1 MPMKRTK
8 SYVDL
13 SRRTSPAKHV
23 SRFLASLD
31 TRLWSY
37 AAGALGLATLTDALR
52 HVARHAVLLLAG
64 AVGTAAYRYG
74 RDGRGGRARLRGSAP
89 PLSAL
94 PGDVLSVAVGFLDG
108 CDLLRCGE
116 AGRALSRVCLD
127 DPRPW
132 DMLTRSLRS
141 AAPAGCGAVAPR
153 RRGHRRAFAFFDEA
167 TSLAERLAAAAP
179 PGRAWLAIDGRAV
192 DVTDFA
198 DQHPGGGELLLEF
211 AGRDASLAYASY
223 PHSFFARDLLDR
235 FVAFDPSAVVGVR
248 RHARRGNG
256 DGGAA
261 LATMA
266 KFGVVAGRLRRS
278 GAG

>member
-13 SRRTSPAKHV
+13 YRRTSPAKHV
-23 SRFLASLD
+23 SRFVASLD
-31 TRLWSY
+31 ARLWSY

-52 HVARHAVLLLAG
+52 HLARHAVLLLAG

-94 PGDVLSVAVGFLDG
+94 PGDVLSVAVGYLDG
-108 CDLLRCGE
+108 CDLLR
-116 AGRALSRVCLD
+116 
-127 DPRPW
+127 
-132 DMLTRSLRS
+132 
-141 AAPAGCGAVAPR
+141 
-153 RRGHRRAFAFFDEA
+153 
-167 TSLAERLAAAAP
+167 
-179 PGRAWLAIDGRAV
+179 
-192 DVTDFA
+192 
-198 DQHPGGGELLLEF
+198 
-211 AGRDASLAYASY
+211 
-223 PHSFFARDLLDR
+223 FFARDLLDR